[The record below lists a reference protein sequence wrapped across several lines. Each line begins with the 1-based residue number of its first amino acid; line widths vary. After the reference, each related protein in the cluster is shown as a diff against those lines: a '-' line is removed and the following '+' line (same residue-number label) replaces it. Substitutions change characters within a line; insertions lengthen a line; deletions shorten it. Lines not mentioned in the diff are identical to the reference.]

1 VTMQPQAEIGIIRGD
16 SVSLV
21 AIGEIMESA
30 FDAAYGE
37 AWTVSQCSAILG
49 MPGSWLLL
57 AEESH
62 QPSGFALTRSGGG
75 DAELLL
81 IAVKKM
87 QQNRGVG
94 EALLRAVIADA
105 RARGIERLFLE
116 VRSCN
121 PAIRVYKRA
130 GFSKIGERRDYY
142 RGKNGLLYDA
152 HSYRLVL

>member
-1 VTMQPQAEIGIIRGD
+1 MQPGADIAIVRGD
-16 SVSLV
+16 SISLG

-30 FDAAYGE
+30 FDSAYGE
-37 AWTVSQCSAILG
+37 AWTVGQCGAILG
-49 MPGSWLLL
+49 MPGSWLLI
-57 AEESH
+57 AEESNT
-62 QPSGFALTRSGGG
+62 PLGFALIRSGGG

-81 IAVKKM
+81 IAVQKT

-94 EALLRAVIADA
+94 ETLLRAVIADA

-121 PAIRVYKRA
+121 PAISVYKRA